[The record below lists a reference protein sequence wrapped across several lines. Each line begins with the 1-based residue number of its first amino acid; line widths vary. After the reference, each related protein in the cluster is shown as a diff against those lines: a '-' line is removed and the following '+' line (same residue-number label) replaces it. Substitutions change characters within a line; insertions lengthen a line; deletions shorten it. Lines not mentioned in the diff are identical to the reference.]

1 MGTQGYRPSD
11 GFGKNALADCP
22 KNEEDPMTKVQ
33 KLVLEQFT
41 AFGERAEF
49 AFSPGINVFIGANS
63 TGKTHALK
71 ALYTLLKVC
80 ERAKRDFPANPLSD
94 MKRLEVQTQDKFEK
108 VFKPENVGRLV
119 RHRRGRGTGCLELHY
134 AEKSLTVKISTL
146 GRVSIDSSG
155 LPEPEPS
162 VFLPAHEFLSAYHG
176 FIAAYELRETAFDEI
191 YYDLALALNAA
202 PIIKGKK
209 QESIKSLIDPIQE
222 AIQGATVTQENG
234 KFYVALPEAKLEAPL
249 VAEGYRK
256 LAGLIYL
263 LNNGS
268 LTKNGILFWDEPE
281 ANLNPRLVTTIVRV
295 LKILADSGVQVF
307 VSTHDYLVSQKLSLL
322 AEYRQAKDLRFFSF
336 RQPASGEAVVIE
348 TRDNLSQL
356 SENPILDEF
365 AAHYDAEMNLFK
377 RA

>member
-1 MGTQGYRPSD
+1 
-11 GFGKNALADCP
+11 
-22 KNEEDPMTKVQ
+22 MTKVQ